1 MPGNST
7 LLATITERATT
18 SVLDGTAVPGKRY
31 WYYVGSVLSD
41 DFTALAAEKDIVA
54 GYSLLFESD
63 VYDLIVDKRRRR
75 IYASLPKQGE
85 IAVISTE
92 TNIVT
97 DRIAVPEGPK
107 RMRLSLS
114 GDELFVALEQAAAIA
129 AIHLDTKQ
137 RETIEL
143 KTDLVAAPTHDVI
156 EVEPGRLFVSVSHPS
171 GQFSQLVTVR
181 RATGVTLHVAGK
193 QTMGPSP
200 TFLGDPAGRV
210 LYVGNGDQSPE
221 KIYKL
226 DVSKEDA
233 PILQESNVS
242 VGGVEDL
249 AVAPDGSKLFVR
261 TGEVL
266 AASSLQVLADVGL
279 GYPALSSDGSLLYSL
294 DGTRIRVLS
303 ATSFSTLYTKP
314 VSFSTHRF
322 PALRLLEEAALG
334 YLRVDRRVYVVP
346 LSR

>member
-63 VYDLIVDKRRRR
+63 VYDLVVRSAAA
-75 IYASLPKQGE
+75 ASMHHFRTGE

-97 DRIAVPEGPK
+97 DRIAGPEGPK

-171 GQFSQLVTVR
+171 G
-181 RATGVTLHVAGK
+181 
-193 QTMGPSP
+193 
-200 TFLGDPAGRV
+200 
-210 LYVGNGDQSPE
+210 
-221 KIYKL
+221 
-226 DVSKEDA
+226 
-233 PILQESNVS
+233 
-242 VGGVEDL
+242 
-249 AVAPDGSKLFVR
+249 
-261 TGEVL
+261 
-266 AASSLQVLADVGL
+266 
-279 GYPALSSDGSLLYSL
+279 
-294 DGTRIRVLS
+294 
-303 ATSFSTLYTKP
+303 
-314 VSFSTHRF
+314 
-322 PALRLLEEAALG
+322 
-334 YLRVDRRVYVVP
+334 
-346 LSR
+346 